1 METKINVNAIPDRS
15 IAATKL
21 AEDVTVVF
29 EDKFSELLK
38 GYIQFSRDFNTDF
51 NKDFA
56 I

>member
-1 METKINVNAIPDRS
+1 METKINVNAIPDGS

-38 GYIQFSRDFNTDF
+38 GYMPFSKEFSNEFSD
-51 NKDFA
+51 DFA
-56 I
+56 R